1 MEGFEISEPKPWE
14 PKELEDNIEDD
25 QDESDTESEIS
36 TQDVSETESENEKPV
51 TIKKIKPHSTKRQVA
66 FKEILQED
74 LNFFPEDIL

>member
-14 PKELEDNIEDD
+14 PKELEDNIEEEK
-25 QDESDTESEIS
+25 DESDTESDFS
-36 TQDVSETESENEKPV
+36 TQEISETESEIEKPIK
-51 TIKKIKPHSTKRQVA
+51 IKKITPQSIKRHIA